1 MNTHISQIKA
11 EIVANGG
18 VTNFGSWL
26 AMALHQYKFAIVGD
40 WENPELSM
48 SDECVAEAFQWLM
61 GGHNTN
67 ALKAEFIFD
76 SLLQEGD
83 EKRAALLFYALR
95 SGDFMP
101 LVREYVEDLVVN
113 GGHWQSLQEQVF
125 GPDRRPAIADEINKD
140 LDAEKAAA
148 ARAA

>member
-48 SDECVAEAFQWLM
+48 SDECIESAYRWLAYNH
-61 GGHNTN
+61 GTAKPDFIYETVLKEWDDDRAVLLAD
-67 ALKAEFIFD
+67 ALYT
-76 SLLQEGD
+76 GD
-83 EKRAALLFYALR
+83 L
-95 SGDFMP
+95 MP
-101 LVREYVEDLVVN
+101 LKRTVVEDLVLN
-113 GGHWQSLQEQVF
+113 GGHFRQLCEQCF
-125 GPDRRPAIADEINKD
+125 GPDRRRTVESEINRD
-140 LDAEKAAA
+140 LDEEKAKD